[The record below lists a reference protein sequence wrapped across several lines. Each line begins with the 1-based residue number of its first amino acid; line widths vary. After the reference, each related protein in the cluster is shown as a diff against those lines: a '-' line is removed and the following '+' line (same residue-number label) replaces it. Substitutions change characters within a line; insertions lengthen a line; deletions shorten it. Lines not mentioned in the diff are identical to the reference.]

1 MNLFGM
7 FSNEKSRKLSLIQT
21 NEKPESYNY
30 EISSDISSISSP
42 TELEKN
48 KENKQNTLKTEYDL
62 NEDMIFPS

>member
-30 EISSDISSISSP
+30 EISSDISSP
-42 TELEKN
+42 TEPEK
-48 KENKQNTLKTEYDL
+48 NKQNTLKTEYDL